1 MTTGLPTTTIT
12 IAISKLRRDG
22 GTQSRA
28 RLNLEKVR
36 EYAAAMQ
43 QGDQFPPA
51 IAYYDGTD
59 YWVADGFHRLA
70 AAEMNGTVEFPI
82 EVRQGVSR
90 DAVLYSFG
98 ANHRH
103 GLLTSTDERRQSVEN
118 MLRDQEWRKW
128 SNRRIGTHVNLDPK
142 TIGEIRKRLEA
153 AGILPQDT
161 SGQRTIMRGDQT
173 YTLATASIAAS
184 NASRSQSRSELP
196 DRVTAGEIH
205 PLMEPLVTEDISSVA
220 ETSSSPT
227 SPSIRAAE
235 EEPDTGLVE
244 IASNQRLPVTQG
256 TGQRTMLDEEASAV
270 QTNLEQHR
278 SEASLSLDPSDS
290 FGPRIPNLDAVKVRV
305 AKYRIIQ
312 ALARQLEAELHED
325 DLQIIEYAEDRV
337 CPSAQMFGKSASLL
351 AAASLLT
358 TRAIVHVEG
367 E

>member
-1 MTTGLPTTTIT
+1 
-12 IAISKLRRDG
+12 
-22 GTQSRA
+22 
-28 RLNLEKVR
+28 
-36 EYAAAMQ
+36 
-43 QGDQFPPA
+43 
-51 IAYYDGTD
+51 
-59 YWVADGFHRLA
+59 
-70 AAEMNGTVEFPI
+70 MNGTVEFPV
-82 EVRQGVSR
+82 EVRQGTRR

-103 GLLTSTDERRQSVEN
+103 GLLTSTDERRQSAEN

-142 TIGEIRKRLEA
+142 TVGEIRKRLEA
-153 AGILPQDT
+153 AGIIPQDT
-161 SGQRTIMRGDQT
+161 SGQRTITRGDQT
-173 YTLATASIAAS
+173 YTIATASIAAS
-184 NASRSQSRSELP
+184 NASRSQSRSALP
-196 DRVTAGEIH
+196 DQVRTGEIH
-205 PLMEPLVTEDISSVA
+205 PLMEPLVTEGISSIT
-220 ETSSSPT
+220 EPSSSPT

-235 EEPDTGLVE
+235 EEPNTGRVE
-244 IASNQRLPVTQG
+244 IGSNQLLLAAREA
-256 TGQRTMLDEEASAV
+256 GQRAMPDQEASAV

-278 SEASLSLDPSDS
+278 SEALPSLNSSDS
-290 FGPRIPNLDAVKVRV
+290 SGPPVPNLDAIKVRV

-325 DLQIIEYAEDRV
+325 DLQIIEYPEDRI